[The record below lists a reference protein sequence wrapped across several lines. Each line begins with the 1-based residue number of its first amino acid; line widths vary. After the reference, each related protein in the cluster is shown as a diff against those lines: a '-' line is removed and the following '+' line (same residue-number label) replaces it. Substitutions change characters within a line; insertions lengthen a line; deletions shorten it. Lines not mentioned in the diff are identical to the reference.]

1 MRRLKVPEFRRGV
14 VVGVSASV
22 LVVGFTVATTVT
34 RAVEGPQGLVR
45 WLVWALISIGA
56 WGCLSG
62 RRWWAA
68 APLLSLLLLWWAT
81 GAGPAVGVAAV
92 GALPISALMMIVGLA
107 GLAAAVAGW
116 SVGRVQVVDVTLVG
130 TAGLAAAVL
139 VDPVPVAIGAAL
151 VGATSVLRSVAVP
164 VAASV
169 IVAAVGVWMGLIWLF
184 APAGSWPPVI
194 TLVGVLAVVAV
205 TTGGWWSASIGT
217 TE

>member
-14 VVGVSASV
+14 AVGVSASV
-22 LVVGFTVATTVT
+22 LVVGFTVAMTAT
-34 RAVEGPQGLVR
+34 RAVEASPEPVR
-45 WLVWALISIGA
+45 WLVWTVISIGA

-68 APLLSLLLLWWAT
+68 APLLSPLLLWWAT
-81 GAGPAVGVAAV
+81 RAGPAVSVAAV
-92 GALPISALMMIVGLA
+92 GGLPISALVMIVGLA

-130 TAGLAAAVL
+130 AAGLAAAVL

-151 VGATSVLRSVAVP
+151 VGATSILRSVAVP
-164 VAASV
+164 VAAAV
-169 IVAAVGVWMGLIWLF
+169 IVAAVGVWMGLVWLF
-184 APAGSWPPVI
+184 APDGRWPPVMAV
-194 TLVGVLAVVAV
+194 VGVLAVVALI
-205 TTGGWWSASIGT
+205 TGGWLSASAV